1 MKRWYSI
8 TAVLLCLA
16 LTGTAQAAGPPTDLT
31 VGDQARPLNVEGT
44 PQFGWMPSS
53 SMGNDVQT
61 AYQLT
66 VANGASTVW
75 DSGKVA
81 SSAQSYVPYGGPA
94 LDKGE
99 AYTWSVKTWGRDG
112 EASPAAT
119 GHFETGLTDQGWS
132 GAQWIRRVTTGN
144 DSSDDYTLARKRFP
158 ALTTSPITR
167 ARVYASGMGNYEV
180 FVNGRSIGR
189 GDNFNHRARR
199 STTRSTRP
207 TRSRPVSRSRLA
219 RSTTTGPAPARG
231 ARTARSPT
239 RRSPRPKHPARPT
252 SRWRA

>member
-53 SMGNDVQT
+53 SKGNDVQT

-66 VANGASTVW
+66 VAKGASTVW

-99 AYTWSVKTWGRDG
+99 AYTWSVKTWDRDG

-119 GHFETGLTDQGWS
+119 GQFETGLTDQGWS

-158 ALTTSPITR
+158 ALTTSPVTR
-167 ARVYASGMGNYEV
+167 ARVYASGDGQL
-180 FVNGRSIGR
+180 R
-189 GDNFNHRARR
+189 GLRQRPLDRPRR
-199 STTRSTRP
+199 QLQP
-207 TRSRPVSRSRLA
+207 PE
-219 RSTTTGPAPARG
+219 RG
-231 ARTARSPT
+231 AVLRV
-239 RRSPRPKHPARPT
+239 RRHRRGQG
-252 SRWRA
+252 R